1 MPKTPTAADIRRIQ
15 RTADDT
21 EAAVKRIRAEEGYV
35 QREAAQYN
43 WRTSETLFGTSA
55 HRPDSNYLKN
65 KGTQSLI
72 YYATD
77 TGVLSAWDGAAWKS
91 VTLV

>member
-1 MPKTPTAADIRRIQ
+1 MRNPRASDIRAIK
-15 RTADDT
+15 RTADDA
-21 EAAVKRIRAEEGYV
+21 EAAVKRIRAEEGYIE
-35 QREAAQYN
+35 REAQLYN
-43 WRTSETLFGTSA
+43 WRTSEVVFGTSA
-55 HRPDSNYLKN
+55 HRPDATYLKS

-91 VTLV
+91 TTLV